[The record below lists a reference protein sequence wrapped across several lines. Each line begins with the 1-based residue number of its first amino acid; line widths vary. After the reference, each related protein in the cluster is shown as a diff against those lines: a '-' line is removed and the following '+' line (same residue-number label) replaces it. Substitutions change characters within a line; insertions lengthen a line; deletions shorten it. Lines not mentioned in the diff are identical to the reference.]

1 MLSLHFTP
9 FPTLTTNRFV
19 LRELTQN
26 DAKEI
31 FELRTD
37 AQVNKFL
44 DRDMAKSID
53 DAKKFIHTI
62 QTNVQTNSA
71 ILWAIAF
78 NDRPGLLGTICYW
91 NISTEN
97 DTAEIGYEMLP
108 NFQGMGIMQE
118 VFPEVIRYGFEKMK
132 LRSIEAYTLSENERS
147 TRLLEKNSFI
157 LNGKLEPESNDFG
170 MTLIYFLQ
178 NKTKQPS

>member
-9 FPTLTTNRFV
+9 FPILTTNRFV

-31 FELRTD
+31 FDLRTD
-37 AQVNKFL
+37 TQVNKFL

-62 QTNVQTNSA
+62 QINVQKNNA
-71 ILWAIAF
+71 VLWAIAF
-78 NDRPGLLGTICYW
+78 NDRPGLVGTICYW

-108 NFQGMGIMQE
+108 AFQRMGIMQE

-132 LRSIEAYTLSENERS
+132 LQSIEAYTASENERS

-157 LNGKLEPESNDFG
+157 LKGKLEPESNDFG

-178 NKTKQPS
+178 NKTKRPS